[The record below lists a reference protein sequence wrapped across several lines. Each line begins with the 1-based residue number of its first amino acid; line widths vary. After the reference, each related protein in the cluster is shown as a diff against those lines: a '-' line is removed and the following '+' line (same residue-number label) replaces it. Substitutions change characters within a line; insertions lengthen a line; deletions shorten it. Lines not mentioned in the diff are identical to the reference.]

1 MKEKTIEKIPYLGLK
16 KISRIKS
23 VKYIGVTAIKNIGHQ
38 RHLLLEVYENK
49 KESKKIPVVRITLTK
64 KDFGTYWPDKQI
76 WTRQQL
82 SAYSPIWTETH
93 TYTAKSLADEN
104 ILQSPEDLA
113 RIKSFCGTEIYNDT
127 RWWGHIAEYEGDIT
141 SKERTKR
148 VERKYKRRQEALKD
162 RQANTK
168 ELPEKAILYRADHV
182 YFRDEHF
189 LYYKKHGSWADIAC
203 SKCGGVTTARWKSS
217 GAYED
222 QFERN
227 IEEPRENSFGT
238 CPMCGA
244 HGQYKCK
251 GRVKGSIRKT
261 RYLFLGQKYKDNGFV
276 MRYIQVEKEWTLGFI
291 AGENDNEMYNAY
303 EKLSGVELARAYF
316 EPGKKVQ
323 VDYNKHDPYVGRDF
337 WDDCNLYGLSSI
349 RINSGP
355 ILPETYGEM
364 AGTMFQYSAMKEYT
378 DSLMSVCNP
387 VEYLECYMRTPQ
399 LEMLVKMHLTG
410 VAEKLIKCQYGI
422 IEDENATRPDEFL
435 GIRKEKLKLL
445 IKEKGDIGLLRVLQ
459 MEKRLAENW
468 TDEQVAATAAT
479 VPATA
484 EYRKIMGSLEVSSQN
499 AGYTAEQTAES
510 YRTLYGVLA
519 DDQTAATTTANLQ
532 ALGLSQEELSTVIE
546 GTIGA
551 WATYGDSIPIDGLAE
566 SINETVK
573 TSTVTGTFADMLN
586 WAGTSED
593 AFNEKLAAC
602 GSESERVNLVMQEMA
617 NQGLVDAGKKWQENN
632 KNLVDGNK
640 ATADFQQA
648 TAELADTVAPL
659 ITKITELV
667 AGLIEEF
674 NQLSPEGQRVIA
686 GCVLVVAA
694 VGPVF
699 SIISKVSGG
708 VSSLI
713 GIISKIAPVLGPIKT
728 GFAAVNAVMAA
739 NPILIIIAAVAAL
752 IAIFVTLYNKCEW
765 FRDGVNDIFGA
776 VANFIKGAIDK
787 IKGFFDFDWKL
798 PKIKLPHFKAS
809 GEWSLSPL
817 KVPKI
822 SVDWYANG
830 GILNSPTIFGANGDS
845 LMGGGEAGKEAVLP
859 IKLLKDY
866 IREENDANNATLA
879 AMIVEAFKSISM
891 TAENNIYI
899 GDKKSITLL
908 TNLVLKQMANKTLA
922 TQGAKGK

>member
-1 MKEKTIEKIPYLGLK
+1 M
-16 KISRIKS
+16 
-23 VKYIGVTAIKNIGHQ
+23 
-38 RHLLLEVYENK
+38 
-49 KESKKIPVVRITLTK
+49 
-64 KDFGTYWPDKQI
+64 
-76 WTRQQL
+76 
-82 SAYSPIWTETH
+82 
-93 TYTAKSLADEN
+93 
-104 ILQSPEDLA
+104 
-113 RIKSFCGTEIYNDT
+113 
-127 RWWGHIAEYEGDIT
+127 
-141 SKERTKR
+141 
-148 VERKYKRRQEALKD
+148 
-162 RQANTK
+162 
-168 ELPEKAILYRADHV
+168 
-182 YFRDEHF
+182 
-189 LYYKKHGSWADIAC
+189 
-203 SKCGGVTTARWKSS
+203 
-217 GAYED
+217 
-222 QFERN
+222 
-227 IEEPRENSFGT
+227 
-238 CPMCGA
+238 
-244 HGQYKCK
+244 
-251 GRVKGSIRKT
+251 
-261 RYLFLGQKYKDNGFV
+261 
-276 MRYIQVEKEWTLGFI
+276 
-291 AGENDNEMYNAY
+291 
-303 EKLSGVELARAYF
+303 
-316 EPGKKVQ
+316 
-323 VDYNKHDPYVGRDF
+323 
-337 WDDCNLYGLSSI
+337 
-349 RINSGP
+349 
-355 ILPETYGEM
+355 
-364 AGTMFQYSAMKEYT
+364 
-378 DSLMSVCNP
+378 
-387 VEYLECYMRTPQ
+387 
-399 LEMLVKMHLTG
+399 
-410 VAEKLIKCQYGI
+410 
-422 IEDENATRPDEFL
+422 
-435 GIRKEKLKLL
+435 
-445 IKEKGDIGLLRVLQ
+445 
-459 MEKRLAENW
+459 
-468 TDEQVAATAAT
+468 
-479 VPATA
+479 
-484 EYRKIMGSLEVSSQN
+484 SSQN

-776 VANFIKGAIDK
+776 VADFIKGAIDK

-830 GILNSPTIFGANGDS
+830 GILNSPTIFGQNGNS

-859 IKLLKDY
+859 IELLKSY
-866 IREENDANNATLA
+866 MREENESNNSVLASMIADAIQKMTL
-879 AMIVEAFKSISM
+879 VCQ
-891 TAENNIYI
+891 NDIYI

-908 TNLVLKQMANKTLA
+908 TNLVLKQMANKALA

>member
-1 MKEKTIEKIPYLGLK
+1 MKKYDNYDYEEAFKKYIDDTEEERLEKLLREGKVNCLYRTATTKCTN
-16 KISRIKS
+16 IKS
-23 VKYIGVTAIKNIGHQ
+23 QTTLLEARIYPSYPRLSDMPKTKKRPSSKAQRNLNDKNARRYLIRLANINFGKGDLWCTFGWNDDKLPADEERARKDIKNFIAKINYRRKRKGLENIKYIYVLAFDG
-38 RHLLLEVYENK
+38 Y
-49 KESKKIPVVRITLTK
+49 VRPH
-64 KDFGTYWPDKQI
+64 F
-76 WTRQQL
+76 
-82 SAYSPIWTETH
+82 H
-93 TYTAKSLADEN
+93 
-104 ILQSPEDLA
+104 ILM
-113 RIKSFCGTEIYNDT
+113 T
-127 RWWGHIAEYEGDIT
+127 GDGM
-141 SKERTKR
+141 
-148 VERKYKRRQEALKD
+148 D
-162 RQANTK
+162 
-168 ELPEKAILYRADHV
+168 
-182 YFRDEHF
+182 RDELESLWKKCDRPNTRRISPNDDF
-189 LYYKKHGSWADIAC
+189 LI
-203 SKCGGVTTARWKSS
+203 T
-217 GAYED
+217 
-222 QFERN
+222 
-227 IEEPRENSFGT
+227 
-238 CPMCGA
+238 
-244 HGQYKCK
+244 
-251 GRVKGSIRKT
+251 
-261 RYLFLGQKYKDNGFV
+261 
-276 MRYIQVEKEWTLGFI
+276 
-291 AGENDNEMYNAY
+291 
-303 EKLSGVELARAYF
+303 
-316 EPGKKVQ
+316 
-323 VDYNKHDPYVGRDF
+323 
-337 WDDCNLYGLSSI
+337 GL
-349 RINSGP
+349 
-355 ILPETYGEM
+355 
-364 AGTMFQYSAMKEYT
+364 
-378 DSLMSVCNP
+378 
-387 VEYLECYMRTPQ
+387 
-399 LEMLVKMHLTG
+399 
-410 VAEKLIKCQYGI
+410 
-422 IEDENATRPDEFL
+422 
-435 GIRKEKLKLL
+435 
-445 IKEKGDIGLLRVLQ
+445 
-459 MEKRLAENW
+459 
-468 TDEQVAATAAT
+468 AATAAT

-708 VSSLI
+708 VFFSFLLSSLI

-765 FRDGVNDIFGA
+765 FRDGVNAIFGA
-776 VANFIKGAIDK
+776 VADFIKGAIDK

>member
-1 MKEKTIEKIPYLGLK
+1 M
-16 KISRIKS
+16 
-23 VKYIGVTAIKNIGHQ
+23 
-38 RHLLLEVYENK
+38 
-49 KESKKIPVVRITLTK
+49 
-64 KDFGTYWPDKQI
+64 
-76 WTRQQL
+76 
-82 SAYSPIWTETH
+82 
-93 TYTAKSLADEN
+93 ADE
-104 ILQSPEDLA
+104 L
-113 RIKSFCGTEIYNDT
+113 
-127 RWWGHIAEYEGDIT
+127 
-141 SKERTKR
+141 KR
-148 VERKYKRRQEALKD
+148 VGLVFKADGAADFQKTMQQVNTAVQENSNSFKLAKAAWDDSTTAVEKLKD
-162 RQANTK
+162 RQ
-168 ELPEKAILYRADHV
+168 
-182 YFRDEHF
+182 
-189 LYYKKHGSWADIAC
+189 
-203 SKCGGVTTARWKSS
+203 
-217 GAYED
+217 
-222 QFERN
+222 
-227 IEEPRENSFGT
+227 
-238 CPMCGA
+238 
-244 HGQYKCK
+244 
-251 GRVKGSIRKT
+251 
-261 RYLFLGQKYKDNGFV
+261 
-276 MRYIQVEKEWTLGFI
+276 
-291 AGENDNEMYNAY
+291 
-303 EKLSGVELARAYF
+303 
-316 EPGKKVQ
+316 
-323 VDYNKHDPYVGRDF
+323 
-337 WDDCNLYGLSSI
+337 
-349 RINSGP
+349 
-355 ILPETYGEM
+355 
-364 AGTMFQYSAMKEYT
+364 
-378 DSLMSVCNP
+378 
-387 VEYLECYMRTPQ
+387 EYLAKQTDVYSDKVEILKRE
-399 LEMLVKMHLTG
+399 LEEMKS
-410 VAEKLIKCQYGI
+410 
-422 IEDENATRPDEFL
+422 
-435 GIRKEKLKLL
+435 
-445 IKEKGDIGLLRVLQ
+445 
-459 MEKRLAENW
+459 AENRNE
-468 TDEQVAATAAT
+468 DAV
-479 VPATA
+479 
-484 EYRKIMGSLEVSSQN
+484 RKKQNQLTSAQISLTKYQK
-499 AGYTAEQTAES
+499 
-510 YRTLYGVLA
+510 
-519 DDQTAATTTANLQ
+519 
-532 ALGLSQEELSTVIE
+532 
-546 GTIGA
+546 
-551 WATYGDSIPIDGLAE
+551 GLAE
-566 SINETVK
+566 V
-573 TSTVTGTFADMLN
+573 STVTGTFADMLN

-674 NQLSPEGQRVIA
+674 NQLSPEGQRLIA

-694 VGPVF
+694 VGPVI

-765 FRDGVNDIFGA
+765 FRDGVNAIFGA
-776 VANFIKGAIDK
+776 VADFIKGAIDK

-817 KVPKI
+817 KVPKF

>member
-1 MKEKTIEKIPYLGLK
+1 M
-16 KISRIKS
+16 
-23 VKYIGVTAIKNIGHQ
+23 
-38 RHLLLEVYENK
+38 
-49 KESKKIPVVRITLTK
+49 
-64 KDFGTYWPDKQI
+64 
-76 WTRQQL
+76 
-82 SAYSPIWTETH
+82 
-93 TYTAKSLADEN
+93 ADE
-104 ILQSPEDLA
+104 L
-113 RIKSFCGTEIYNDT
+113 
-127 RWWGHIAEYEGDIT
+127 
-141 SKERTKR
+141 KR
-148 VERKYKRRQEALKD
+148 VGLVFKADGAADFQKTMQQVNTAVQENSNSFKLAKAAWDDSTTAVEKLKD
-162 RQANTK
+162 RQGYLAKQTDVYSDKVEILKRELEEMKSAEDRNEDAIRKKQNQLTSAQISLTKYQKGLAEVTEELESGAAESKEQIRKLSDEIAESTDKIKANEIEIEALKSKYDDHIKSIVKYKDEQKYLSNQTENYERILESLK
-168 ELPEKAILYRADHV
+168 KQLDILKSAENKDEKAIQDKKNEINETTTKLNG
-182 YFRDEHF
+182 
-189 LYYKKHGSWADIAC
+189 YK
-203 SKCGGVTTARWKSS
+203 SKL
-217 GAYED
+217 ED
-222 QFERN
+222 
-227 IEEPRENSFGT
+227 
-238 CPMCGA
+238 
-244 HGQYKCK
+244 
-251 GRVKGSIRKT
+251 
-261 RYLFLGQKYKDNGFV
+261 
-276 MRYIQVEKEWTLGFI
+276 VEK
-291 AGENDNEMYNAY
+291 
-303 EKLSGVELARAYF
+303 KLKNGAAATEGYA
-316 EPGKKVQ
+316 EKVQ
-323 VDYNKHDPYVGRDF
+323 AFGNKAKETGDKFSGISTAAA
-337 WDDCNLYGLSSI
+337 GL
-349 RINSGP
+349 
-355 ILPETYGEM
+355 
-364 AGTMFQYSAMKEYT
+364 
-378 DSLMSVCNP
+378 
-387 VEYLECYMRTPQ
+387 
-399 LEMLVKMHLTG
+399 
-410 VAEKLIKCQYGI
+410 
-422 IEDENATRPDEFL
+422 
-435 GIRKEKLKLL
+435 
-445 IKEKGDIGLLRVLQ
+445 
-459 MEKRLAENW
+459 
-468 TDEQVAATAAT
+468 VAATAAT

-499 AGYTAEQTAES
+499 AGYTAEQTVES

-659 ITKITELV
+659 ITQITEL
-667 AGLIEEF
+667 
-674 NQLSPEGQRVIA
+674 IA

-694 VGPVF
+694 VGPVI
-699 SIISKVSGG
+699 SIISKVAGG

-830 GILNSPTIFGANGDS
+830 GILDSPTIFGQNGNS

-859 IKLLKDY
+859 IELLKSY
-866 IREENDANNATLA
+866 MREENESNNSVLASMISDAIQKMTL
-879 AMIVEAFKSISM
+879 VCQ
-891 TAENNIYI
+891 NDIYI

>member
-1 MKEKTIEKIPYLGLK
+1 M
-16 KISRIKS
+16 
-23 VKYIGVTAIKNIGHQ
+23 
-38 RHLLLEVYENK
+38 
-49 KESKKIPVVRITLTK
+49 
-64 KDFGTYWPDKQI
+64 
-76 WTRQQL
+76 
-82 SAYSPIWTETH
+82 
-93 TYTAKSLADEN
+93 
-104 ILQSPEDLA
+104 
-113 RIKSFCGTEIYNDT
+113 
-127 RWWGHIAEYEGDIT
+127 
-141 SKERTKR
+141 
-148 VERKYKRRQEALKD
+148 
-162 RQANTK
+162 
-168 ELPEKAILYRADHV
+168 
-182 YFRDEHF
+182 
-189 LYYKKHGSWADIAC
+189 
-203 SKCGGVTTARWKSS
+203 
-217 GAYED
+217 
-222 QFERN
+222 
-227 IEEPRENSFGT
+227 
-238 CPMCGA
+238 
-244 HGQYKCK
+244 
-251 GRVKGSIRKT
+251 
-261 RYLFLGQKYKDNGFV
+261 
-276 MRYIQVEKEWTLGFI
+276 
-291 AGENDNEMYNAY
+291 
-303 EKLSGVELARAYF
+303 
-316 EPGKKVQ
+316 
-323 VDYNKHDPYVGRDF
+323 
-337 WDDCNLYGLSSI
+337 
-349 RINSGP
+349 
-355 ILPETYGEM
+355 
-364 AGTMFQYSAMKEYT
+364 
-378 DSLMSVCNP
+378 
-387 VEYLECYMRTPQ
+387 
-399 LEMLVKMHLTG
+399 
-410 VAEKLIKCQYGI
+410 
-422 IEDENATRPDEFL
+422 
-435 GIRKEKLKLL
+435 
-445 IKEKGDIGLLRVLQ
+445 
-459 MEKRLAENW
+459 
-468 TDEQVAATAAT
+468 
-479 VPATA
+479 
-484 EYRKIMGSLEVSSQN
+484 
-499 AGYTAEQTAES
+499 
-510 YRTLYGVLA
+510 
-519 DDQTAATTTANLQ
+519 
-532 ALGLSQEELSTVIE
+532 SQEELSTVIE

-674 NQLSPEGQRVIA
+674 NQLSPEGQRLIA

-699 SIISKVSGG
+699 SIISKVAGG

-752 IAIFVTLYNKCEW
+752 IAILVTLYNKCEW
-765 FRDGVNDIFGA
+765 FRDGVNAIFGA
-776 VANFIKGAIDK
+776 VADFIKGAIDK

-830 GILNSPTIFGANGDS
+830 GILNSPTIFGQNGNS
-845 LMGGGEAGKEAVLP
+845 FMGGGEAGKEAVLP
-859 IKLLKDY
+859 IELLKTY
-866 IREENDANNATLA
+866 MREENESNNSVLASMIADAIQKMTL
-879 AMIVEAFKSISM
+879 VCQ
-891 TAENNIYI
+891 NDIYI

>member
-82 SAYSPIWTETH
+82 SVYSPIWTETH
-93 TYTAKSLADEN
+93 TYIAKSLADEN

-244 HGQYKCK
+244 RGQYKCK
-251 GRVKGSIRKT
+251 GKVKGSIRKT

-291 AGENDNEMYNAY
+291 AGENGNEMYNAY

-323 VDYNKHDPYVGRDF
+323 VDYNKHDPYVGKDF

-355 ILPETYGEM
+355 ILPETYDEM
-364 AGTMFQYSAMKEYT
+364 TGTMFQYSAMKEYT
-378 DSLMSVCNP
+378 NSLMSVCNP

-399 LEMLVKMHLTG
+399 LEMLVKMHLIG
-410 VAEKLIKCQYGI
+410 VAERLVKCQYGI
-422 IEDENATRPDEFL
+422 IKDETATRPDEFL

-459 MEKRLAENW
+459 MEKRAMENW
-468 TDEQVAATAAT
+468 TDEQVQQLTET
-479 VPATA
+479 GLT
-484 EYRKIMGSLEVSSQN
+484 
-499 AGYTAEQTAES
+499 YTQV
-510 YRTLYGVLA
+510 VLA
-519 DDQTAATTTANLQ
+519 EKYMTLQ
-532 ALGLSQEELSTVIE
+532 KFLNRIKKYACCDYGGCSRSVYRIRHMASTYADYLS
-546 GTIGA
+546 
-551 WATYGDSIPIDGLAE
+551 
-566 SINETVK
+566 
-573 TSTVTGTFADMLN
+573 MR
-586 WAGTSED
+586 ED
-593 AFNEKLAAC
+593 RGYFHTRSLYTRLYLC
-602 GSESERVNLVMQEMA
+602 
-617 NQGLVDAGKKWQENN
+617 
-632 KNLVDGNK
+632 
-640 ATADFQQA
+640 
-648 TAELADTVAPL
+648 
-659 ITKITELV
+659 TK
-667 AGLIEEF
+667 
-674 NQLSPEGQRVIA
+674 
-686 GCVLVVAA
+686 
-694 VGPVF
+694 
-699 SIISKVSGG
+699 
-708 VSSLI
+708 
-713 GIISKIAPVLGPIKT
+713 
-728 GFAAVNAVMAA
+728 
-739 NPILIIIAAVAAL
+739 
-752 IAIFVTLYNKCEW
+752 
-765 FRDGVNDIFGA
+765 
-776 VANFIKGAIDK
+776 
-787 IKGFFDFDWKL
+787 
-798 PKIKLPHFKAS
+798 
-809 GEWSLSPL
+809 
-817 KVPKI
+817 
-822 SVDWYANG
+822 
-830 GILNSPTIFGANGDS
+830 TIFRYSQSFSSKKDVEMERTAS
-845 LMGGGEAGKEAVLP
+845 LFP
-859 IKLLKDY
+859 W
-866 IREENDANNATLA
+866 
-879 AMIVEAFKSISM
+879 
-891 TAENNIYI
+891 
-899 GDKKSITLL
+899 
-908 TNLVLKQMANKTLA
+908 
-922 TQGAKGK
+922 